1 MSLKITLL
9 VIAAGSVGNLL
20 RYLIVRSF
28 TVNVTGSFLAGL
40 QFVLM
45 KQRFPAF
52 EPYAPIFLIGFL
64 GAFTTFSTL
73 ALESANMLLAGE
85 YGRAALNLLI
95 QNVSGVAAVFCGICA
110 GRLI

>member
-1 MSLKITLL
+1 MPLEASGLFCATWSSGLFPCPC
-9 VIAAGSVGNLL
+9 
-20 RYLIVRSF
+20 F
-28 TVNVTGSFLAGL
+28 TVTGSFLAGL
-40 QFVLM
+40 LYVLI

>member
-1 MSLKITLL
+1 MEQAEILRQLLKEIEELL
-9 VIAAGSVGNLL
+9 DMLH
-20 RYLIVRSF
+20 
-28 TVNVTGSFLAGL
+28 TGY
-40 QFVLM
+40 
-45 KQRFPAF
+45 P
-52 EPYAPIFLIGFL
+52 EAPIFLIGFL

-73 ALESANMLLAGE
+73 ALESTNMLLAGE